1 MIAQLVDSGLPTSV
15 EVYRGNLNDPPQY
28 ADFVPQLMFML
39 NRRSMTIMDYV
50 GSGKG
55 VHGQRHGLSDLCQDE
70 QKRH

>member
-39 NRRSMTIMDYV
+39 NRRSMTIMDYE
-50 GSGKG
+50 GSAKG
-55 VHGQRHGLSDLCQDE
+55 DHGQRHGLSDPCQDE